1 MSKLIRQIALVSE
14 SRKVD
19 LKELTAVSAALQR
32 QVTRDVSPI
41 WDISATVDAFATL
54 EDVPINY
61 WPMIA
66 MDDIGY
72 DGAAGIH
79 LDKDGQPFAL
89 ITSSNDHDV
98 WSLTASHECLE
109 MLVDPFGNRLMAGDS
124 PKRDQGRVSF
134 LVEVCD
140 PSEAADFAYSV
151 NGVMVSDF
159 YTPAFFDP
167 VTADGVRYSFTSA
180 IREPR
185 DVLPGG
191 YLTWQD
197 AETED
202 WWQEIWFDGAQSTFR
217 NLGKLSAMNGS
228 IRAQVD
234 RITAEARSK
243 SMARGR
249 SVATAAGLT
258 RSVVRR
264 STSAKAA
271 SLRAQIEK
279 IVGTRAEPMSGAPG
293 QPEADAAPS
302 HRRSAPAVSR
312 VLATGRG

>member
-1 MSKLIRQIALVSE
+1 MC
-14 SRKVD
+14 
-19 LKELTAVSAALQR
+19 
-32 QVTRDVSPI
+32 PI
-41 WDISATVDAFATL
+41 WDLSATVDAFPTL
-54 EDVPINY
+54 EDVPIAY
-61 WPMIA
+61 WPMIV

-89 ITSSNDHDV
+89 ISSSDENDV

-109 MLVDPFGNRLMAGDS
+109 MLVDPFGDRLMAGDS
-124 PKRDQGRVSF
+124 PKRDQGRVLF

-140 PSEAADFAYSV
+140 PSEAAEFAYSV
-151 NGVMVSDF
+151 NGVLVSDF

-167 VTADGVRYSFTSA
+167 VTADGVRYSFTNA

-191 YLTWQD
+191 YLSWQD
-197 AETED
+197 PETED
-202 WWQEIWFDGAQSTFR
+202 WWQETWFGGSESSFR
-217 NLGKLSAMNGS
+217 NLGQLSAMNGS
-228 IRAQVD
+228 IRSQVD

-249 SVATAAGLT
+249 AVATAAGLT
-258 RSVVRR
+258 RGAVRR

-279 IVGTRAEPMSGAPG
+279 IVGTPAGPPG
-293 QPEADAAPS
+293 NGSREATGTDAVRS
-302 HRRSAPAVSR
+302 HRRSAPLVSR
-312 VLATGRG
+312 VLPTGRG